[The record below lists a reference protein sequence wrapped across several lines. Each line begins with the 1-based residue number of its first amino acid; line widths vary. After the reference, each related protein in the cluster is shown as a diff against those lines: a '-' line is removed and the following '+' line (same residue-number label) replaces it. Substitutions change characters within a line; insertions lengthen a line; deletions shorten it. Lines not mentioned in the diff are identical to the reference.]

1 MELFLSLA
9 LCSYL
14 HSTPQDASGC
24 QAIIEAYLQSIDG
37 QSALDNANKR
47 FITPLPEDLKKAGAF
62 GYALSQQ
69 KLEFRLDKFIVL
81 DMSYRRE
88 AGRDEVYNFLTFRR
102 DFE

>member
-24 QAIIEAYLQSIDG
+24 QAILEAYLQSIG
-37 QSALDNANKR
+37 SQSTLDKANKAY
-47 FITPLPEDLKKAGAF
+47 IEPLPEDLKKAGAF

-69 KLEFRLDKFIVL
+69 KVAFRLNKFIVL
-81 DMSYRRE
+81 DMSYRHE
-88 AGRDEVYNFLTFRR
+88 VNKDEVYNFLTFRR